1 MKTRTVDTSEQLHDR
16 RNCKN
21 FFHKKTGIF
30 QKDLLCYKWECHS
43 WVPEYLWE
51 WWRVVWWWGR
61 WVAVSAVVASG
72 QQCDM
77 NRARHSP
84 DCQRECR
91 QSSPYYTTHNRQ
103 SLMSDSAPRPVFPPV
118 SQFVNQHSSQH
129 GIHRV
134 VSRSVSKAHFTT
146 QHTPLKIKPYSI
158 IPSLVSDL

>member
-1 MKTRTVDTSEQLHDR
+1 MKTRTVDTSEQIHDR

-21 FFHKKTGIF
+21 FFHKKLVF
-30 QKDLLCYKWECHS
+30 SKKNMLCYKWECHS

-91 QSSPYYTTHNRQ
+91 QSSPYYTTDSRWCQTLHPAQCCPRWVSLSTNTPHSTAFTGLSAGVSAKVTLLHN
-103 SLMSDSAPRPVFPPV
+103 
-118 SQFVNQHSSQH
+118 
-129 GIHRV
+129 
-134 VSRSVSKAHFTT
+134 T
-146 QHTPLKIKPYSI
+146 QHWKLNHIQLYR
-158 IPSLVSDL
+158 V